1 MIKISA
7 TQLESYRRLLDG
19 ALSAKQFERQL
30 LRLDPP
36 NPMMKKGIAFHSMM
50 QTEDPTRFEGTFS
63 SNCIVNARS
72 KMDYRSKVFEHR
84 TWKIYRTKFGDILV
98 AGVADQLLG
107 LGVVE
112 IKTKYSPIS
121 YDAYAE
127 SMQWRVY
134 CELFGARFATYKIFE
149 FKDTEADDFRNYAEI
164 TFERPAFN
172 DAKVFD
178 MIHYLH
184 EYIIIRGLQDE
195 PVLQVKKNGRY
206 KGVL

>member
-19 ALSAKQFERQL
+19 SLSPEQFERQL

-36 NPMMKKGIAFHSMM
+36 NLMMEKGTAFHEML
-50 QTEDPTRFEGTFS
+50 QTEDPKDFEGMFS
-63 SNCIVNARS
+63 RDCIAKARS
-72 KMDYRSKVFEHR
+72 KMDYRSKVFEYKVR
-84 TWKIYRTKFGDILV
+84 RVYRTKFGDISV
-98 AGVADQLLG
+98 TGVADQLLG
-107 LGVVE
+107 LDVVE

-121 YDAYAE
+121 YDGYAD

-134 CELFGARFATYKIFE
+134 CELFGAKFVTYKVFE
-149 FKDTEADDFRNYAEI
+149 FQDVEADDFKNYQQF
-164 TFERPAFN
+164 TFARPAFN

-184 EYIIIRGLQDE
+184 EYITIRGLQEE
-195 PVLQVKKNGRY
+195 PVLQMSQ
-206 KGVL
+206 GVLA

>member
-19 ALSAKQFERQL
+19 KLSPDQFERQL

-36 NPMMKKGIAFHSMM
+36 NAMMEKGTAFHEMM
-50 QTEDPTRFEGTFS
+50 QSEEPMLFEGMFS
-63 SNCIVNARS
+63 SDCIAKARAN
-72 KMDYRSKVFEHR
+72 MDYRSKVFEYKVR
-84 TWKIYRTKFGDILV
+84 RVYRTQFGDISV
-98 AGVADQLLG
+98 TGMADQLIG
-107 LGVVE
+107 LDVVE

-121 YDAYAE
+121 YDDYAS

-134 CELFGARFATYKIFE
+134 CELFGAKFVTYKVFE
-149 FKDTEADDFRNYAEI
+149 FADVEADNFKNYQQF
-164 TFERPAFN
+164 TFARPVYN

-184 EYIIIRGLQDE
+184 EYIMMRGLDKE
-195 PVLQVKKNGRY
+195 PVLQLRQ
-206 KGVL
+206 GVPA

>member
-19 ALSAKQFERQL
+19 TLSPEQFERQL

-36 NPMMKKGIAFHSMM
+36 NLMMEKGTAFHEML
-50 QTEDPTRFEGTFS
+50 QTEDPSVFEGMFS
-63 SNCIVNARS
+63 SDCIAKARS
-72 KMDYRSKVFEHR
+72 KMDYRSKVFEYKVR
-84 TWKIYRTKFGDILV
+84 RVYRTKFGDISV
-98 AGVADQLLG
+98 TGVADQLLG
-107 LGVVE
+107 LDVVE

-121 YDAYAE
+121 YDAYAD

-134 CELFGARFATYKIFE
+134 CELFGAKFVTYKVFE
-149 FKDTEADDFRNYAEI
+149 FADVEADDFKNYQQF
-164 TFERPAFN
+164 TFARPAFN

-184 EYIIIRGLQDE
+184 EYIMVRGLQEE
-195 PVLQVKKNGRY
+195 PALQLY
-206 KGVL
+206 QGVLA